1 MLNGERR
8 NGQGRNGKFQ
18 SSLETGRG
26 VPVSGAGSSGERQLS
41 IYLDHSAT
49 TPICAEAIAAIND
62 VFQSQWGNPSST
74 HRWGERSALAL
85 EMARIQ
91 VGALIGADPTE
102 IFFTSGGT
110 EADNWAL
117 LGVARQH
124 QQPQHLVI
132 SSVEHSAIA
141 KTADF
146 LETQGWTVTRLPV
159 DHVGRVSPQDLSAAL
174 RPNTAL
180 VSIIHGQSEV
190 GTVQPI
196 EALGKIAHAAGVL
209 FHVDAVQTAGR
220 MPIDLRTLPV
230 DLLSLSSHKIYGPQG
245 AGALYVRS
253 GVAIS
258 SLLLGGGQE
267 SRLRAGTQAVATI
280 AGFGA
285 AAERIAQEMTIETK
299 RLTGLRDRLFVG
311 LATSGALQPTGD
323 PVHRLP
329 HHASFCLALDGW
341 KTLNTPPSG
350 WDLVRQLNSASIAV
364 SSGSACNSG
373 TLSPSPVLLSM
384 GYRET
389 EAIGALR
396 FSLGRSTQMVDI
408 DWTVKV
414 VNQVLK
420 RLGCETA
427 PALVHPARLVNL

>member
-1 MLNGERR
+1 M
-8 NGQGRNGKFQ
+8 
-18 SSLETGRG
+18 
-26 VPVSGAGSSGERQLS
+26 S

-49 TPICAEAIAAIND
+49 TPICSEAIAAINN
-62 VFQSQWGNPSST
+62 VFQNQWGNPSST
-74 HRWGERSALAL
+74 HRWGERAALAL
-85 EMARIQ
+85 ELARIQ

-117 LGVARQH
+117 LGVARQY

-159 DHVGRVSPQDLSAAL
+159 DSHGRVSPRHLSAAL
-174 RPNTAL
+174 RSNTAL

-190 GTVQPI
+190 GTIQPI
-196 EALGKIAHAAGVL
+196 EELGAITRTAGVL

-220 MPIDLRTLPV
+220 IPIDLQTLPV

-253 GVAIS
+253 GVTIS

-267 SRLRAGTQAVATI
+267 SGWRAGTQAVAAI

-285 AAERIAQEMTIETK
+285 AAERIAQEMPLETK
-299 RLTGLRDRLFVG
+299 RLKGLRDRLFAG
-311 LATSGALQPTGD
+311 LATCEGLQPTGD
-323 PVHRLP
+323 PAHRLP
-329 HHASFCLALDGW
+329 HHASFCLDLAGW
-341 KTLNTPPSG
+341 KNLNMPPSG
-350 WDLVRQLNSASIAV
+350 WDLVRQLNSASIAA

-373 TLSPSPVLLSM
+373 TLSPSPVLLAM
-384 GYRET
+384 GYGET

-396 FSLGRSTQMVDI
+396 FSLGRSTQMADV
-408 DWTVKV
+408 DWTVQV
-414 VNQVLK
+414 VCQVLR
-420 RLGCETA
+420 RLGCGTVSA
-427 PALVHPARLVNL
+427 PVLVQPSRLVNL